1 MQQGINMGKKRFF
14 EPWIPQKIILLS
26 LAFLCMSAMAGE
38 QGVTFLF
45 TNGQKAS
52 FTFASSPKIAVG
64 SDGITL
70 SSSTAPSVSYTF
82 ANVQR
87 YYFEDNIETGV
98 QSVSSETMSNPVFSY
113 CNDLIA
119 VGGLKAADCV
129 NVYSIGGSKVGE
141 TKADADGRAS
151 VDISGLANE
160 VYVVGTSRGVSFKL
174 LKR

>member
-1 MQQGINMGKKRFF
+1 MGKKRFF
-14 EPWIPQKIILLS
+14 EPWIPQKIFLLS

-38 QGVTFLF
+38 PGVTFLF

-70 SSSTAPSVSYTF
+70 SSSTAPSVSHTF

-98 QSVSSETMSNPVFSY
+98 QSVSSEAMSNPVFSY
-113 CNDLIA
+113 CNGIIA
-119 VGGLKAADCV
+119 VGGLKAADSV

-141 TKADADGRAS
+141 AKAEADGRAS
-151 VDISGLANE
+151 VDISGVANG

-174 LKR
+174 LKK